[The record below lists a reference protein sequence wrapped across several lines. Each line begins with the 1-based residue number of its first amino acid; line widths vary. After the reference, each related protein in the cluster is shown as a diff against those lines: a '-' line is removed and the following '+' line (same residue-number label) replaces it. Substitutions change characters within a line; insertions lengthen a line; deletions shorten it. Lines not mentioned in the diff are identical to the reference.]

1 MIHFQN
7 VSKKY
12 FSDLALDSVSF
23 SIEKGDF
30 VFLIGPTGS
39 GKTTVFRLIIRDLL
53 PTEGTIE
60 IGDINVQKLPGKK
73 IRQLRR
79 NVGVIFQDLKLLN
92 DRTVGEN
99 VMLPLQ
105 FSGISEKDAKKR
117 AEEVL
122 ESVGLGEAFLKFP
135 LQLSG
140 GERQRVAIAR
150 ALVFDPEVIL
160 ADEPTGNLDFET
172 SKQIMELLESIN
184 KQGTTIFMA
193 THNDRIIDTTKKRV
207 IVLEKGKLKED
218 RRVKSEGKAH
228 TTHHVEVVE
237 AKHEKKDEDKTE
249 KKGDMEE
256 KNEKK
261 EHKTS
266 EVEMKE
272 EVKKEDKISLES
284 IADNK

>member
-1 MIHFQN
+1 MIHFKN
-7 VSKKY
+7 VSKQY
-12 FSDLALDSVSF
+12 YSDLALDNVTF

-39 GKTTVFRLIIRDLL
+39 GKTTIFRLIIRDLL
-53 PTEGTIE
+53 PSEGVIE
-60 IGDINVQKLPGKK
+60 IGDINVNKLPGKK

-79 NVGVIFQDLKLLN
+79 NVGVVFQDLKLLT

-105 FSGISEKDAKKR
+105 FSGVSEKDAKIR

-122 ESVGLGEAFLKFP
+122 TSVGLESAFSKFP

-172 SKQIMELLESIN
+172 SRQILDLLESIN

-193 THNDRIIDTTKKRV
+193 THNDRIIDSTKKRV
-207 IVLEKGKLKED
+207 IVLEKGKLKDD
-218 RRVKSEGKAH
+218 RRSREEKKHVSHEESSSKTHEKNAEEKNVEVKAH
-228 TTHHVEVVE
+228 E
-237 AKHEKKDEDKTE
+237 AKHEKEEIKKED
-249 KKGDMEE
+249 
-256 KNEKK
+256 KNEK
-261 EHKTS
+261 S
-266 EVEMKE
+266 
-272 EVKKEDKISLES
+272 EDKISLES
-284 IADNK
+284 IADK